1 MLLIDQ
7 SSKQKTTGV
16 RSHKLSP
23 AANCF
28 RCKSP
33 RYFITGDSLL
43 STTTSHSQVN
53 I

>member
-7 SSKQKTTGV
+7 LSKQKTTGV

-23 AANCF
+23 AANWF
-28 RCKSP
+28 RCKSR

-43 STTTSHSQVN
+43 STTMSQVN